1 MAAYETS
8 RAAPFGAI
16 AIFRFVQSVSD
27 KAAALAEKDRVV
39 LRQMHVHGNFEP
51 DPKRMEPMELVL
63 ERAGAG
69 SATFVPVADQAK
81 ANAGPLA
88 RVTYA
93 LDGAD
98 VLVLTVEP
106 RAQEGKPAEA
116 PLVFRMSRSR

>member
-1 MAAYETS
+1 MLDDELGDERHERDRPAE
-8 RAAPFGAI
+8 P
-16 AIFRFVQSVSD
+16 
-27 KAAALAEKDRVV
+27 LAEEEDRGQHEDDDDRPAV
-39 LRQMHVHGNFEP
+39 
-51 DPKRMEPMELVL
+51 
-63 ERAGAG
+63 RAGAG